1 LAGVIVDNVVGI
13 KFTIPIPSD
22 VNLSISYKDAK
33 NAQVI
38 ARVEQIIIKENMSI
52 YGLANSDKE
61 LVVLPIL
68 IPKGVA

>member
-1 LAGVIVDNVVGI
+1 MDNVVGI